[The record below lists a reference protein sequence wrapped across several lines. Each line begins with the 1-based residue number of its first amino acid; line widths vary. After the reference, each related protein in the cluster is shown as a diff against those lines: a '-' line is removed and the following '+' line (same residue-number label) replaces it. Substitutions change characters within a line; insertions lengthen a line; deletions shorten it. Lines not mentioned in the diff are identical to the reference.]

1 MKYYLEIKDN
11 KVANNINLPNGTYD
25 CEIKIKDKSHTIEQ
39 IKKLWATIDDIS
51 KAQYGNTSMSEEIY
65 FQILSISGVET
76 TKFAIRE
83 EAVKD
88 LRKKVRTLVV
98 IGNEVINHIPYSI
111 VNVCFKGV
119 SEMSKSQ
126 LSKIIETT
134 IKYGSEL
141 GLDMG
146 ELEEW
151 K

>member
-1 MKYYLEIKDN
+1 MKKYLEIKDG
-11 KVANNINLPNGTYD
+11 KVNNLINLPNGTYD

-39 IKKLWATIDDIS
+39 IKKLWATIDEIS

-65 FQILSISGVET
+65 FHILQISGVET

-88 LRKKVRTLVV
+88 LQKKVRTLIV
-98 IGNEVINHIPYSI
+98 IGKEVINHIPYSI

-126 LSKIIETT
+126 VSKIIETT
-134 IKYGSEL
+134 IQYGSEL